1 MFYKKNQNLFLLLL
15 IELLLLIN
23 PQTLYLQN
31 AVMRKLLFLDS
42 VKEEFY

>member
-15 IELLLLIN
+15 IELLLLIK

-31 AVMRKLLFLDS
+31 AVMKKLLFLDS